1 MGLIVVSGLT
11 HVGMGFTAGRGVI
24 LSQVLGGFWVM
35 ALFALYTSV
44 PGCHLNLLTIRALE
58 KVVRC
63 NRMYLVG
70 VSAFLS
76 GLALVRAVSPGSSL
90 EL

>member
-44 PGCHLNLLTIRALE
+44 SIAACRRLYSCPENNIKAKLLKITMR
-58 KVVRC
+58 
-63 NRMYLVG
+63 N
-70 VSAFLS
+70 
-76 GLALVRAVSPGSSL
+76 
-90 EL
+90 